1 MYNILRMLLLLVISA
16 QHMSQ
21 VPLCPASCMVCS
33 EDAVIC
39 QRLTKIIVAPNTTQ
53 ALLLTEG
60 SISTVQPASL
70 SELSNITVIGLSHN
84 NISELARESFRNL
97 PFLHT
102 LLLDHNL
109 LNSESLQGGALM
121 NLTQLQVLTLGH
133 NIISMIQGGWFKGA
147 KALQSLTLEGNLLTS
162 LDSGSFP
169 LNDLRE
175 LRNLDLSDNL
185 IQHVDRNRNR
195 LSSAPVDAFSY
206 LTWLTNLN
214 LDLNSWNCSCQL
226 LELAD
231 FLSTFIQQPDKIL
244 YNGRRMVCASADNP
258 AVTTVLELTDANC
271 VPSNQNITV
280 HIEPRASVTPQL
292 YARDLAITAVI
303 CFIGGVG
310 LTLLIVLIYYQV
322 SRKKKMKESKRLKEQ
337 EEGSS
342 STANHCVNH
351 LDVRER
357 RRDVFL
363 QENSRQQ
370 WNKDAMTLDT
380 WANEPGDQFRFRT
393 DENSGCFSCPDCS
406 SDAPQLNPVR
416 RENRMNGGI
425 EAKVDRERRKIRR
438 ISDEEGKRTEVQHRI
453 LNRDTPNKFV
463 FQENTNSSS
472 YPQSEAFSQRAEILP
487 ACKNGRNVNNHRT
500 HAEVKIKGYESLRC
514 ESCHRTYRAEQDM
527 RQRKIGTNPGDFA
540 LPNGF
545 SSQYR
550 LNERGRNAHN
560 HSDMMKNTELKRV
573 IRNVSF
579 DLQSSRTLE
588 EGNSQI
594 EDKREEEVIRDKRKR
609 REKRQ
614 KVQSSRLVKVKLN
627 LNPLRKSKV
636 HPRKKIEQGP
646 LEKSSSKK
654 SKEKRT
660 DGKECEEKKE
670 KGKSSEKKMRKSCKT
685 ETLTEDGNKEEE
697 VGGEEGQKS
706 QTLSEKTT
714 SKSDN
719 SNQKSTEESRYP
731 ENNQSVQSSSA
742 ADQSGSAIVSGHGQS
757 LLGNKYQGAGLTL
770 GSAQHSSTN
779 LSLLGSAGSQLNGSS
794 LSLQGGN
801 FLLSTLASGSKLL
814 FPRGPAPSIAF
825 SGPNMASS
833 GAPDMLSRQA
843 AGGVLSAANPFH
855 VSATPQTGGAPLN
868 LAANPGVNPA
878 AVQSASQSPM
888 LPDSAPLVA
897 KPKPEPAQ
905 GQVIQNAGLHQ
916 LSVEPQAPTTKEN
929 LPASQDCMSED
940 APKRLEPVSTVEN
953 ISISNSQA
961 ETRNVPV
968 GTMVDISVGVVAQT
982 EVPAV
987 ERYGA
992 SMQEAGISGVSVP
1005 GISTESESSTAA
1017 ALLQQEYL
1025 PEEGGSPS
1033 LRRKLRLVLPEKT
1046 SSRPLTAL
1054 ERKIR

>member
-1 MYNILRMLLLLVISA
+1 
-16 QHMSQ
+16 
-21 VPLCPASCMVCS
+21 
-33 EDAVIC
+33 
-39 QRLTKIIVAPNTTQ
+39 
-53 ALLLTEG
+53 
-60 SISTVQPASL
+60 
-70 SELSNITVIGLSHN
+70 
-84 NISELARESFRNL
+84 
-97 PFLHT
+97 
-102 LLLDHNL
+102 
-109 LNSESLQGGALM
+109 
-121 NLTQLQVLTLGH
+121 
-133 NIISMIQGGWFKGA
+133 
-147 KALQSLTLEGNLLTS
+147 
-162 LDSGSFP
+162 
-169 LNDLRE
+169 
-175 LRNLDLSDNL
+175 
-185 IQHVDRNRNR
+185 
-195 LSSAPVDAFSY
+195 
-206 LTWLTNLN
+206 
-214 LDLNSWNCSCQL
+214 
-226 LELAD
+226 
-231 FLSTFIQQPDKIL
+231 
-244 YNGRRMVCASADNP
+244 
-258 AVTTVLELTDANC
+258 
-271 VPSNQNITV
+271 
-280 HIEPRASVTPQL
+280 
-292 YARDLAITAVI
+292 
-303 CFIGGVG
+303 
-310 LTLLIVLIYYQV
+310 
-322 SRKKKMKESKRLKEQ
+322 MKESKRLKEQ
-337 EEGSS
+337 EGGSS
-342 STANHCVNH
+342 STANHRVNH
-351 LDVRER
+351 LDVRE

-370 WNKDAMTLDT
+370 WNKDAVTLDT
-380 WANEPGDQFRFRT
+380 WANEPRDQFRFRT
-393 DENSGCFSCPDCS
+393 DENGGCFSCADCS
-406 SDAPQLNPVR
+406 SDAPQLNPMR

-425 EAKVDRERRKIRR
+425 EAEVDRERRKIRR
-438 ISDEEGKRTEVQHRI
+438 IPDEEGKRTEVQHRI

-472 YPQSEAFSQRAEILP
+472 YPQSEAFNQRAEILP
-487 ACKNGRNVNNHRT
+487 ARKNGRNVNNHRT

-550 LNERGRNAHN
+550 LNESGRNAHN
-560 HSDMMKNTELKRV
+560 HSDMMKNTELRKV

-594 EDKREEEVIRDKRKR
+594 EDKREEDVIRDKRKR

-636 HPRKKIEQGP
+636 HPRKKNEQGP

-654 SKEKRT
+654 SKEKRK
-660 DGKECEEKKE
+660 DGKEREEKEE
-670 KGKSSEKKMRKSCKT
+670 KGKSSKKKIGKSSKI
-685 ETLTEDGNKEEE
+685 ETSAEVGIKEEE

-706 QTLSEKTT
+706 QTPSEKTT

-719 SNQKSTEESRYP
+719 NDQKSTEDSRYP

-742 ADQSGSAIVSGHGQS
+742 ADQSGSTIVSGHGQS
-757 LLGNKYQGAGLTL
+757 LLGNKYQGTGLTL

-779 LSLLGSAGSQLNGSS
+779 LSLLGSAGSQLSGSS
-794 LSLQGGN
+794 LSLPGGN
-801 FLLSTLASGSKLL
+801 FLLSTLASGSNLL

-825 SGPNMASS
+825 SGPNVAPSS
-833 GAPDMLSRQA
+833 APDMLIREA
-843 AGGVLSAANPFH
+843 AGGVLSAANPLH
-855 VSATPQTGGAPLN
+855 ASATPQTGGAPLN

-878 AVQSASQSPM
+878 VVQSPSQSQM

-897 KPKPEPAQ
+897 MTKPELVQ
-905 GQVIQNAGLHQ
+905 GQVI
-916 LSVEPQAPTTKEN
+916 
-929 LPASQDCMSED
+929 
-940 APKRLEPVSTVEN
+940 APKRLEPTSTVEN

-961 ETRNVPV
+961 ETGNVSV
-968 GTMVDISVGVVAQT
+968 GTIADISVGGVAQT

-987 ERYGA
+987 ERSGA
-992 SMQEAGISGVSVP
+992 SMQEAGVSGVP

>member
-1 MYNILRMLLLLVISA
+1 
-16 QHMSQ
+16 
-21 VPLCPASCMVCS
+21 MVCS

-185 IQHVDRNRNR
+185 IQHVDRNSFRGLVSLTTLDLSRNR

>member
-1 MYNILRMLLLLVISA
+1 
-16 QHMSQ
+16 
-21 VPLCPASCMVCS
+21 
-33 EDAVIC
+33 
-39 QRLTKIIVAPNTTQ
+39 
-53 ALLLTEG
+53 
-60 SISTVQPASL
+60 
-70 SELSNITVIGLSHN
+70 
-84 NISELARESFRNL
+84 
-97 PFLHT
+97 
-102 LLLDHNL
+102 
-109 LNSESLQGGALM
+109 
-121 NLTQLQVLTLGH
+121 
-133 NIISMIQGGWFKGA
+133 
-147 KALQSLTLEGNLLTS
+147 
-162 LDSGSFP
+162 
-169 LNDLRE
+169 
-175 LRNLDLSDNL
+175 
-185 IQHVDRNRNR
+185 
-195 LSSAPVDAFSY
+195 
-206 LTWLTNLN
+206 
-214 LDLNSWNCSCQL
+214 
-226 LELAD
+226 
-231 FLSTFIQQPDKIL
+231 
-244 YNGRRMVCASADNP
+244 
-258 AVTTVLELTDANC
+258 
-271 VPSNQNITV
+271 
-280 HIEPRASVTPQL
+280 
-292 YARDLAITAVI
+292 
-303 CFIGGVG
+303 
-310 LTLLIVLIYYQV
+310 
-322 SRKKKMKESKRLKEQ
+322 MKESKRLKEQ
-337 EEGSS
+337 EGGSS
-342 STANHCVNH
+342 STANHRVNH
-351 LDVRER
+351 LDVRE

-370 WNKDAMTLDT
+370 WNKDAVTLDT
-380 WANEPGDQFRFRT
+380 WANEPRDQFRFRT
-393 DENSGCFSCPDCS
+393 DENGGCFSCADCS
-406 SDAPQLNPVR
+406 SDAPQLNPMR

-425 EAKVDRERRKIRR
+425 EAEVDRERRKIRR
-438 ISDEEGKRTEVQHRI
+438 IPDEEGKRTEVQHRI

-472 YPQSEAFSQRAEILP
+472 YPQSEAFNQRAEILP
-487 ACKNGRNVNNHRT
+487 ARKNGRNVNNHRT

-550 LNERGRNAHN
+550 LNESGRNAHN
-560 HSDMMKNTELKRV
+560 HSDMMKNTELRKV

-594 EDKREEEVIRDKRKR
+594 EDKREEDVIRDKRKR

-636 HPRKKIEQGP
+636 HPRKKNEQGP

-654 SKEKRT
+654 SKEKRK
-660 DGKECEEKKE
+660 DGKEREEKEE
-670 KGKSSEKKMRKSCKT
+670 KGKSSKKKIGKSSKI
-685 ETLTEDGNKEEE
+685 ETSAEVGIKEEE

-706 QTLSEKTT
+706 QTPSEKTT

-719 SNQKSTEESRYP
+719 NDQKSTEDSRYP

-742 ADQSGSAIVSGHGQS
+742 ADQSGSTIVSGHGQS
-757 LLGNKYQGAGLTL
+757 LLGNKYQGTGLTL

-779 LSLLGSAGSQLNGSS
+779 LSLLGSAGSQLSGSS
-794 LSLQGGN
+794 LSLPGGN
-801 FLLSTLASGSKLL
+801 FLLSTLASGSNLL

-825 SGPNMASS
+825 SGPNVAPSS
-833 GAPDMLSRQA
+833 APDMLIREA
-843 AGGVLSAANPFH
+843 AGGVLSAANPLH
-855 VSATPQTGGAPLN
+855 ASATPQTGGAPLN

-878 AVQSASQSPM
+878 VVQSPSQSQM

-897 KPKPEPAQ
+897 MPKPELVQ
-905 GQVIQNAGLHQ
+905 GQVI
-916 LSVEPQAPTTKEN
+916 
-929 LPASQDCMSED
+929 
-940 APKRLEPVSTVEN
+940 APKRLEPTSTAEN

-961 ETRNVPV
+961 ETGNVSV
-968 GTMVDISVGVVAQT
+968 GTIADISVGGVAQT

-987 ERYGA
+987 ERSGA
-992 SMQEAGISGVSVP
+992 SMQEAGVSGVP

>member
-1 MYNILRMLLLLVISA
+1 
-16 QHMSQ
+16 
-21 VPLCPASCMVCS
+21 
-33 EDAVIC
+33 
-39 QRLTKIIVAPNTTQ
+39 
-53 ALLLTEG
+53 
-60 SISTVQPASL
+60 
-70 SELSNITVIGLSHN
+70 
-84 NISELARESFRNL
+84 
-97 PFLHT
+97 
-102 LLLDHNL
+102 
-109 LNSESLQGGALM
+109 
-121 NLTQLQVLTLGH
+121 
-133 NIISMIQGGWFKGA
+133 
-147 KALQSLTLEGNLLTS
+147 
-162 LDSGSFP
+162 
-169 LNDLRE
+169 
-175 LRNLDLSDNL
+175 
-185 IQHVDRNRNR
+185 
-195 LSSAPVDAFSY
+195 
-206 LTWLTNLN
+206 
-214 LDLNSWNCSCQL
+214 
-226 LELAD
+226 
-231 FLSTFIQQPDKIL
+231 
-244 YNGRRMVCASADNP
+244 
-258 AVTTVLELTDANC
+258 
-271 VPSNQNITV
+271 
-280 HIEPRASVTPQL
+280 
-292 YARDLAITAVI
+292 
-303 CFIGGVG
+303 
-310 LTLLIVLIYYQV
+310 
-322 SRKKKMKESKRLKEQ
+322 MKESKRLKEQ
-337 EEGSS
+337 EGGSS
-342 STANHCVNH
+342 STANHRVNH
-351 LDVRER
+351 LDVRE

-370 WNKDAMTLDT
+370 WNKDAVTLDT
-380 WANEPGDQFRFRT
+380 WANEPRDQFRFRT
-393 DENSGCFSCPDCS
+393 DENGGCFSCADCS
-406 SDAPQLNPVR
+406 SDAPQLNPMR

-425 EAKVDRERRKIRR
+425 EAEVDRERRKIRR
-438 ISDEEGKRTEVQHRI
+438 IPDEEGKRTEVQHRI

-472 YPQSEAFSQRAEILP
+472 YPQSEAFNQRAEILP
-487 ACKNGRNVNNHRT
+487 ARKNGRNVNNHRT

-550 LNERGRNAHN
+550 LNESGRNAHN
-560 HSDMMKNTELKRV
+560 HSDMMKNTELRKV

-594 EDKREEEVIRDKRKR
+594 EDKREEDVIRDKRKR

-636 HPRKKIEQGP
+636 HPRKKNEQGP

-654 SKEKRT
+654 SKEKRK
-660 DGKECEEKKE
+660 DGKEREEKEE
-670 KGKSSEKKMRKSCKT
+670 KGKSSKKKIGKSSKI
-685 ETLTEDGNKEEE
+685 ETSAEVGIKEEE

-706 QTLSEKTT
+706 QTPSEKTT

-719 SNQKSTEESRYP
+719 NDQKSTEDSRYP

-742 ADQSGSAIVSGHGQS
+742 ADQSGSTIVSGHGQS
-757 LLGNKYQGAGLTL
+757 LLGNKYQGTGLTL

-779 LSLLGSAGSQLNGSS
+779 LSLLGSAGSQLSGSS
-794 LSLQGGN
+794 LSLPGGN
-801 FLLSTLASGSKLL
+801 FLLSTLASGSNLL

-825 SGPNMASS
+825 SGPNVAPSS
-833 GAPDMLSRQA
+833 APDMLIREA
-843 AGGVLSAANPFH
+843 AGGVLSAANPLH
-855 VSATPQTGGAPLN
+855 ASATPQTGGAPLN

-878 AVQSASQSPM
+878 VVQSPSQSQM

-897 KPKPEPAQ
+897 MPKPELVQ
-905 GQVIQNAGLHQ
+905 GQVI
-916 LSVEPQAPTTKEN
+916 
-929 LPASQDCMSED
+929 
-940 APKRLEPVSTVEN
+940 APKRLEPTSTVEN

-961 ETRNVPV
+961 ETGNVSV
-968 GTMVDISVGVVAQT
+968 GTIADISVGGVAQT

-987 ERYGA
+987 ERSGA
-992 SMQEAGISGVSVP
+992 SMQEAGVSGVP

>member
-1 MYNILRMLLLLVISA
+1 
-16 QHMSQ
+16 
-21 VPLCPASCMVCS
+21 
-33 EDAVIC
+33 
-39 QRLTKIIVAPNTTQ
+39 
-53 ALLLTEG
+53 
-60 SISTVQPASL
+60 
-70 SELSNITVIGLSHN
+70 
-84 NISELARESFRNL
+84 
-97 PFLHT
+97 
-102 LLLDHNL
+102 
-109 LNSESLQGGALM
+109 
-121 NLTQLQVLTLGH
+121 
-133 NIISMIQGGWFKGA
+133 
-147 KALQSLTLEGNLLTS
+147 
-162 LDSGSFP
+162 
-169 LNDLRE
+169 
-175 LRNLDLSDNL
+175 
-185 IQHVDRNRNR
+185 
-195 LSSAPVDAFSY
+195 
-206 LTWLTNLN
+206 
-214 LDLNSWNCSCQL
+214 
-226 LELAD
+226 
-231 FLSTFIQQPDKIL
+231 
-244 YNGRRMVCASADNP
+244 
-258 AVTTVLELTDANC
+258 
-271 VPSNQNITV
+271 
-280 HIEPRASVTPQL
+280 
-292 YARDLAITAVI
+292 
-303 CFIGGVG
+303 
-310 LTLLIVLIYYQV
+310 
-322 SRKKKMKESKRLKEQ
+322 MKESKRLKEQ
-337 EEGSS
+337 EGGSS
-342 STANHCVNH
+342 STANHRVNH

-370 WNKDAMTLDT
+370 WNKDAVTLDT
-380 WANEPGDQFRFRT
+380 WANEPRDQFRFRT
-393 DENSGCFSCPDCS
+393 DENGGCFSCADCS
-406 SDAPQLNPVR
+406 SDAPQLNPMR

-425 EAKVDRERRKIRR
+425 EAEVDRERRKIRR
-438 ISDEEGKRTEVQHRI
+438 IPDEEGKRTEVQHRI

-472 YPQSEAFSQRAEILP
+472 YPQSEAFNQRAEILP
-487 ACKNGRNVNNHRT
+487 ARKNGRNVNNHRT

-540 LPNGF
+540 FPNGF

-550 LNERGRNAHN
+550 LNESERNAHN
-560 HSDMMKNTELKRV
+560 HSDMMKNTELRKV

-594 EDKREEEVIRDKRKR
+594 EDKREEDVIRDKRKR

-636 HPRKKIEQGP
+636 HPRKKNEQGP

-654 SKEKRT
+654 SKEKRK
-660 DGKECEEKKE
+660 DGKEREEKEE
-670 KGKSSEKKMRKSCKT
+670 KGKSSKKKIGKSSKI
-685 ETLTEDGNKEEE
+685 ETSAEVGIKEEE

-706 QTLSEKTT
+706 QTPSEKTT

-719 SNQKSTEESRYP
+719 NDQKSTEDSRYP

-742 ADQSGSAIVSGHGQS
+742 ADQSGSTIVSGHGQS
-757 LLGNKYQGAGLTL
+757 LLGNKYQGTGLTL

-779 LSLLGSAGSQLNGSS
+779 LSLLGSAGSQLSGSS
-794 LSLQGGN
+794 LSLPGGN
-801 FLLSTLASGSKLL
+801 FLLSTLASGSNLL

-825 SGPNMASS
+825 SGPNVAPSS
-833 GAPDMLSRQA
+833 APDMLIREA
-843 AGGVLSAANPFH
+843 AGGVLSAANPLH
-855 VSATPQTGGAPLN
+855 ASATPQTGGAPLN

-878 AVQSASQSPM
+878 VVQSPSQSQM

-897 KPKPEPAQ
+897 MPKPELVQ
-905 GQVIQNAGLHQ
+905 GQVIQNAGLHE
-916 LSVEPQAPTTKEN
+916 LSVEPQTSMTKEN
-929 LPASQDCMSED
+929 LPASQDCMSEV
-940 APKRLEPVSTVEN
+940 APKRLEPASTVEN

-961 ETRNVPV
+961 ETGNVSV
-968 GTMVDISVGVVAQT
+968 GTIADISVGGVAQT

-987 ERYGA
+987 ERSGA
-992 SMQEAGISGVSVP
+992 SMQEAGVSGVP

>member
-1 MYNILRMLLLLVISA
+1 
-16 QHMSQ
+16 
-21 VPLCPASCMVCS
+21 
-33 EDAVIC
+33 
-39 QRLTKIIVAPNTTQ
+39 
-53 ALLLTEG
+53 
-60 SISTVQPASL
+60 
-70 SELSNITVIGLSHN
+70 
-84 NISELARESFRNL
+84 
-97 PFLHT
+97 
-102 LLLDHNL
+102 
-109 LNSESLQGGALM
+109 
-121 NLTQLQVLTLGH
+121 
-133 NIISMIQGGWFKGA
+133 
-147 KALQSLTLEGNLLTS
+147 
-162 LDSGSFP
+162 
-169 LNDLRE
+169 
-175 LRNLDLSDNL
+175 
-185 IQHVDRNRNR
+185 
-195 LSSAPVDAFSY
+195 
-206 LTWLTNLN
+206 
-214 LDLNSWNCSCQL
+214 
-226 LELAD
+226 
-231 FLSTFIQQPDKIL
+231 
-244 YNGRRMVCASADNP
+244 
-258 AVTTVLELTDANC
+258 
-271 VPSNQNITV
+271 
-280 HIEPRASVTPQL
+280 
-292 YARDLAITAVI
+292 
-303 CFIGGVG
+303 
-310 LTLLIVLIYYQV
+310 
-322 SRKKKMKESKRLKEQ
+322 MKESKRLKEQ
-337 EEGSS
+337 EGGSS
-342 STANHCVNH
+342 STANHRVNH
-351 LDVRER
+351 LDVREM

-370 WNKDAMTLDT
+370 WNKDAVTLDT
-380 WANEPGDQFRFRT
+380 WANEPRDQFRFRT
-393 DENSGCFSCPDCS
+393 DENGGCFSCADCS
-406 SDAPQLNPVR
+406 SDAPQLNPMR

-425 EAKVDRERRKIRR
+425 EAEVDRERRKIRR
-438 ISDEEGKRTEVQHRI
+438 IPDEEGKRTEVQHRI

-472 YPQSEAFSQRAEILP
+472 YPQSEAFNQRAEILP
-487 ACKNGRNVNNHRT
+487 ARKNGRNVNNHRT

-550 LNERGRNAHN
+550 LNESGRNAHN
-560 HSDMMKNTELKRV
+560 HSDMMKNTELRKV

-594 EDKREEEVIRDKRKR
+594 EDKREEDVIRDKRKR

-636 HPRKKIEQGP
+636 HPRKKNEQGP

-654 SKEKRT
+654 SKEKRK
-660 DGKECEEKKE
+660 DGKEREEKEE
-670 KGKSSEKKMRKSCKT
+670 KGKSSKKKIGKSSKI
-685 ETLTEDGNKEEE
+685 ETSAEVGIKEEE

-706 QTLSEKTT
+706 QTPSEKTT

-719 SNQKSTEESRYP
+719 NDQKSTEDSRYP

-742 ADQSGSAIVSGHGQS
+742 ADQSGSTIVSGHGQS
-757 LLGNKYQGAGLTL
+757 LLGNKYQGTGLTL

-779 LSLLGSAGSQLNGSS
+779 LSLLGSAGSQLSGSS
-794 LSLQGGN
+794 LSLPGGN
-801 FLLSTLASGSKLL
+801 FLLSTLASGSNLL

-825 SGPNMASS
+825 SGPNVAPSS
-833 GAPDMLSRQA
+833 APDMLIREA
-843 AGGVLSAANPFH
+843 AGGVLSAANPLH
-855 VSATPQTGGAPLN
+855 ASATPQTGGAPLN

-878 AVQSASQSPM
+878 VVQSPSQSQM

-897 KPKPEPAQ
+897 MPKPELVQ
-905 GQVIQNAGLHQ
+905 GQVI
-916 LSVEPQAPTTKEN
+916 
-929 LPASQDCMSED
+929 
-940 APKRLEPVSTVEN
+940 APKRLEPTSTVEN

-961 ETRNVPV
+961 ETGNVSV
-968 GTMVDISVGVVAQT
+968 GTIADISVGGVAQT

-987 ERYGA
+987 ERSGA
-992 SMQEAGISGVSVP
+992 SMQEAGVSGVP

>member
-1 MYNILRMLLLLVISA
+1 
-16 QHMSQ
+16 
-21 VPLCPASCMVCS
+21 
-33 EDAVIC
+33 
-39 QRLTKIIVAPNTTQ
+39 
-53 ALLLTEG
+53 
-60 SISTVQPASL
+60 
-70 SELSNITVIGLSHN
+70 
-84 NISELARESFRNL
+84 
-97 PFLHT
+97 
-102 LLLDHNL
+102 
-109 LNSESLQGGALM
+109 
-121 NLTQLQVLTLGH
+121 
-133 NIISMIQGGWFKGA
+133 
-147 KALQSLTLEGNLLTS
+147 
-162 LDSGSFP
+162 
-169 LNDLRE
+169 
-175 LRNLDLSDNL
+175 
-185 IQHVDRNRNR
+185 
-195 LSSAPVDAFSY
+195 
-206 LTWLTNLN
+206 
-214 LDLNSWNCSCQL
+214 
-226 LELAD
+226 
-231 FLSTFIQQPDKIL
+231 
-244 YNGRRMVCASADNP
+244 
-258 AVTTVLELTDANC
+258 
-271 VPSNQNITV
+271 
-280 HIEPRASVTPQL
+280 
-292 YARDLAITAVI
+292 
-303 CFIGGVG
+303 
-310 LTLLIVLIYYQV
+310 
-322 SRKKKMKESKRLKEQ
+322 MKESKRLKEQ
-337 EEGSS
+337 EGGSS
-342 STANHCVNH
+342 STANHRVNH

-370 WNKDAMTLDT
+370 WNKDAVTLDT
-380 WANEPGDQFRFRT
+380 WANEPRDQFRFRT
-393 DENSGCFSCPDCS
+393 DENGGCFSCADCS
-406 SDAPQLNPVR
+406 SDAPQLNPMR

-425 EAKVDRERRKIRR
+425 EAEVDRERRKIRR
-438 ISDEEGKRTEVQHRI
+438 IPDEEGKRTEVQHRI

-472 YPQSEAFSQRAEILP
+472 YPQSEAFNQRAEILP
-487 ACKNGRNVNNHRT
+487 ARKNGRNVNNHRT

-514 ESCHRTYRAEQDM
+514 ENCHRTYRAEQDM

-550 LNERGRNAHN
+550 LNESGRNAHN
-560 HSDMMKNTELKRV
+560 HSDMMKNTELRKV

-594 EDKREEEVIRDKRKR
+594 EDKREEDVIRDKRKR

-636 HPRKKIEQGP
+636 HPRKKNEQGP

-654 SKEKRT
+654 SKEKRK
-660 DGKECEEKKE
+660 DGKEREEKEE
-670 KGKSSEKKMRKSCKT
+670 KGKSSKKKIGKSSKI
-685 ETLTEDGNKEEE
+685 ETSAEVGIKEEE

-706 QTLSEKTT
+706 QTPSEKTT

-719 SNQKSTEESRYP
+719 NDQKSTEDSRYP

-742 ADQSGSAIVSGHGQS
+742 ADQSGSTIVSGHGQS
-757 LLGNKYQGAGLTL
+757 LLGNKYQGTGLTL

-779 LSLLGSAGSQLNGSS
+779 LSLLGSAGSQLSGSS
-794 LSLQGGN
+794 LSLPGGN
-801 FLLSTLASGSKLL
+801 FLLSTLASGSNLL

-825 SGPNMASS
+825 SGPNVAPSS
-833 GAPDMLSRQA
+833 APDMLIREA
-843 AGGVLSAANPFH
+843 AGGVLSAANPLH
-855 VSATPQTGGAPLN
+855 ASATPQTGGAPLN

-878 AVQSASQSPM
+878 VVQSPSQSQM

-897 KPKPEPAQ
+897 MPKPELVQ
-905 GQVIQNAGLHQ
+905 GQVI
-916 LSVEPQAPTTKEN
+916 
-929 LPASQDCMSED
+929 
-940 APKRLEPVSTVEN
+940 APKRLEPTSTAEN

-961 ETRNVPV
+961 ETGNVSV
-968 GTMVDISVGVVAQT
+968 GTIADISVGGVAQT

-987 ERYGA
+987 ERSGA
-992 SMQEAGISGVSVP
+992 SMQEAGVSGVP